1 MKTKTFT
8 YILPLMAYFVNVRKR
23 NLVNAYVGDVNFPE
37 LTNHIFLLYKF
48 HGTKDF
54 ILYEETLEK
63 SELFHTKYDP
73 NKTHV
78 MFIFNVPEDYQD
90 VYDLY
95 RAGKYSEL
103 PQDYKIQIF
112 KFHNITSADHR
123 VAKVLFKHAD
133 IREEWEEK
141 LDVEIPEDME
151 VSSIPDMKTEK
162 YTKRKKKT

>member
-1 MKTKTFT
+1 MI
-8 YILPLMAYFVNVRKR
+8 YS
-23 NLVNAYVGDVNFPE
+23 E
-37 LTNHIFLLYKF
+37 LIPKNNIFSESW
-48 HGTKDF
+48 TKDF

-112 KFHNITSADHR
+112 K
-123 VAKVLFKHAD
+123 
-133 IREEWEEK
+133 
-141 LDVEIPEDME
+141 
-151 VSSIPDMKTEK
+151 
-162 YTKRKKKT
+162 Y